1 MKAVNEPMR
10 IVGWNVNGLR
20 ACIKKGFVS
29 FLESSGADIVALQEV
44 RAFPEQL
51 PPEITS
57 SPDWH
62 ASFFRQ
68 SDPATAGWQF

>member
-1 MKAVNEPMR
+1 MNEPTR
-10 IVGWNVNGLR
+10 VVGWNVNGLR

-51 PPEITS
+51 PP
-57 SPDWH
+57 
-62 ASFFRQ
+62 
-68 SDPATAGWQF
+68 

>member
-1 MKAVNEPMR
+1 MACEPALKR
-10 IVGWNVNGLR
+10 VL
-20 ACIKKGFVS
+20 FL

-57 SPDWH
+57 SQDWH
-62 ASFFRQ
+62 ASFF
-68 SDPATAGWQF
+68 PGKATRLQRGGNFKPYRP